1 MMEEVLGLMFGVS
14 VFGGGTFWLLSVSP
28 IGRAL
33 ADRIRGGGKGVSD
46 ENLAKIGESQMALLE
61 ELDALRREVAEVQER
76 VDFAERLLTRRDD
89 VGAANRPS

>member
-1 MMEEVLGLMFGVS
+1 MEEVLGLMFGIC

-33 ADRIRGGGKGVSD
+33 ADRIRGGGQGVSD
-46 ENLAKIGESQMALLE
+46 EHLAKIGESQVALLE
-61 ELDALRREVAEVQER
+61 ELDALRHEMAEVQER